1 MIISAAVAALII
13 AAVVVWFAVV
23 VPSTTTAE
31 TSARTQTIA
40 ASLETL
46 EQTVSATGTITPSV
60 QESLGFEVSGTVTA
74 VNVAEGDTVA
84 VGDVIATVDDLD
96 VQEALLSAK
105 ADLASAEARLSESQ
119 ESSSGSDADVATISA
134 NSAAVDVAAD
144 AVSKAEDALDDVNLK
159 ATVAGTITSMDL
171 AVGDVVGSSTSGGS
185 STEASTGTTLPGAT
199 TTATEES
206 STSQVTIVA
215 TDSWTSTVSL
225 SASDLE
231 NIAVDDQA
239 ELTVDGVDDTV
250 FGTVTEIGRLPSTD
264 SGAALFPVTI
274 TTTGQVDGLYD
285 GLSATVDIVYER
297 RTDVLAVPS
306 AAVTTTDGVSTVT
319 QLDEDGEEVEVE
331 VTVGETAG
339 TYTEILGGL
348 AEGDEVVVAIQT
360 PTSGG
365 GDGGQTGEFPGG
377 GQLPDGV
384 ELPDGFEPPAG
395 FTGGQN
401 G

>member
-1 MIISAAVAALII
+1 MIISAAVVVFVATAL
-13 AAVVVWFAVV
+13 AVWFLVV
-23 VPSTTTAE
+23 VPSTSAAE
-31 TSARTQTIA
+31 DEPRTQTVA
-40 ASLETL
+40 ASLTTL

-60 QESLGFEVSGTVTA
+60 QESLSFEVAGTVTA
-74 VNVAEGDTVA
+74 VNVAEGDTVEA
-84 VGDVIATVDDLD
+84 GTVIATVDDLA
-96 VQEALLSAK
+96 VTESLLGAK
-105 ADLASAEARLSESQ
+105 ADLASAEARLSESE

-144 AVSKAEDALDDVNLK
+144 AVEKAEDALDDVNLT
-159 ATVAGTITSMDL
+159 ATVAGTVTSLDL
-171 AVGDVVGSSTSGGS
+171 AVGDVVGSS
-185 STEASTGTTLPGAT
+185 STGTDAGAITGAAT
-199 TTATEES
+199 TTDDSA
-206 STSQVTIVA
+206 STAQATIVA
-215 TDSWTSTVSL
+215 TDDWTSTVSL
-225 SASDLE
+225 SASDIE

-239 ELTVDGVDDTV
+239 ELTIGGVDDTV
-250 FGTVTEIGRLPSTD
+250 FGTVTEIGRLPSSD
-264 SGAALFPVTI
+264 SGAALYPVTI
-274 TTTGQVDGLYD
+274 TTTGSAEGLLD
-285 GLSATVDIVYER
+285 GLSAEIEIVYER

-319 QLDEDGEEVEVE
+319 QLDDDDEEVDVE

-339 TYTEILGGL
+339 TYTEITGGL

-365 GDGGQTGEFPGG
+365 GTGGEQTGEFPGG

-384 ELPDGFEPPAG
+384 ELPEGFEPPAG